1 MDMLFSN
8 RPGYVL
14 SGSAHAALLVATLL
28 SFAQTRKFDDA
39 HESVAVETVTDQQF
53 NEVMKGEKTAKEVKP
68 LPRADKVAE
77 LTEQKPLPP
86 VAEAKRDIP
95 TPPPPMKHEADPGE
109 GEPPKPAEAKAEP
122 VKPAPTPP
130 PRPEEKP
137 PEVDAEAVVPKPPP
151 RPAPPKEEP
160 KKPEFKPD
168 QLAKLLEEQKQK
180 EQPKQPDKAQ
190 SKPKSG
196 EEAETHKFDAA
207 DINRLL
213 SKEAPQ
219 RKASTNAQLQQ
230 VASLGAANASATK
243 MSPSMWD
250 ALDTLLQDQYKQCWS
265 YIGAAGQPKY
275 VPEVRVQYA
284 QDGTLIGQATL
295 LNPQSDPIMR
305 NLAESALRA
314 IKRCNPLHIPAM
326 YQPFYDQWKGRIV
339 RFDPEEMS

>member
-1 MDMLFSN
+1 MLFSN

-28 SFAQTRKFDDA
+28 SFAQARKFSDA
-39 HESVAVETVTDQQF
+39 QEFVAIETVSDQQF

-68 LPRADKVAE
+68 LPRAEKVADV
-77 LTEQKPLPP
+77 TETKPLPP
-86 VAEAKRDIP
+86 VGEAKRDVP
-95 TPPPPMKHEADPGE
+95 TPPPPMKHETDPGE

-122 VKPAPTPP
+122 VKPAPVPP

-137 PEVDAEAVVPKPPP
+137 PEADAEAVIPKPPR
-151 RPAPPKEEP
+151 RPDPPKEEP

-196 EEAETHKFDAA
+196 DETETHKFSLNEIAKE
-207 DINRLL
+207 L

-219 RKASTNAQLQQ
+219 RKASTGTQLQQ
-230 VASLGAANASATK
+230 VASLGLANASAAK

-250 ALDTLLQDQYKQCWS
+250 ALDLLLQDQYKQCWS
-265 YIGAAGQPKY
+265 YIGPAGQPKY

-284 QDGTLIGQATL
+284 QDGTLIGQTAL
-295 LNPQSDPIMR
+295 LNPPSDPIMR

-314 IKRCNPLHIPAM
+314 VKRCNPLHIPAM

>member
-1 MDMLFSN
+1 MSLSN

-39 HESVAVETVTDQQF
+39 QESVAVETVSDQQF
-53 NEVMKGEKTAKEVKP
+53 NEVMKGDKTAKEVKP

-77 LTEQKPLPP
+77 VTETKPLPP

-95 TPPPPMKHEADPGE
+95 IPPPPMKHEADPGE

-122 VKPAPTPP
+122 VKPAPVPP
-130 PRPEEKP
+130 PRSQEKP

-151 RPAPPKEEP
+151 RPEPPKEEP

-196 EEAETHKFDAA
+196 EEAEAHKFDVA

-213 SKEAPQ
+213 SKEAAQ
-219 RKASTNAQLQQ
+219 RKASTNTQLQQ
-230 VASLGAANASATK
+230 LASLGAANANAAK
-243 MSPSMWD
+243 MSPSLWGQLD
-250 ALDTLLQDQYKQCWS
+250 ALLQDQYKQCWS
-265 YIGAAGQPKY
+265 YIGIATQQKY

-284 QDGTLIGQATL
+284 QDGTLIGQPAL
-295 LNPQSDPIMR
+295 LNPPSDPAMR
-305 NLAESALRA
+305 NLADSALRA
-314 IKRCNPLHIPAM
+314 IRRCNPLHIPAI

-339 RFDPEEMS
+339 RFDPDELS